1 VLAAALMAACGED
14 ESANGFTNADDAVD
28 PALVGFWEIPVPGG
42 RWTLKIEPY
51 GHYEFSNVSGS
62 PAPSHMGSFTARD
75 GEWTLRSVSGIE
87 DRGRYDVLD
96 GGIELTGNRGT
107 VRWGPGV
114 ALTRV
119 TPGVDAGTSA
129 VPPQPAALGAGV
141 QQPAFAGGQP
151 PQPAQP
157 ARPAPAAIDTP
168 APVTAA
174 RTSGGNIPEIV
185 DPCLLVTADEVGKLF
200 GAPATA
206 KRTTPQPRTQ
216 NDCFY
221 SGAGGLSFTVRS
233 FNGKGLDPAAYIE
246 RREKEGGVPIAAIG
260 DRAVQSYR
268 EATGLVSVDFVI
280 GATSVSLL
288 VAGVE
293 PNRAQPAMIELA
305 RQAAD
310 RLTSMSSAYD
320 MGGVERF
327 VGAWRVVTHAKDSRE
342 DIPDAII
349 LVARNGDVTFETSAV
364 ASGTLELEG
373 NTWRLE
379 KPYFEGLPHGTY
391 RLRGNELTLAGEVL
405 DVKLER
411 VACGKEPNVLPPYE
425 LGRTLGGQMLST
437 SRLRQDLRPPESKTL
452 DKNLIGL
459 WDGEGKFVAFGVA
472 TRLLMAVDERG
483 YAVLAFFPHTKGRLE
498 VRNGEYTLVLE
509 GEPTRKGTYSF
520 AGGVNDGIIRMQD
533 GENTLEWIPTDP
545 SRHPVFETPIVARC
559 G

>member
-1 VLAAALMAACGED
+1 VFAATLVAACGNE
-14 ESANGFTNADDAVD
+14 ENGSGRTNADDAVD

-62 PAPSHMGSFTARD
+62 AAPSHMGSFAARN

-87 DRGRYDVLD
+87 DRGSYKAVD
-96 GGIELTGNRGT
+96 GGVELTGNRGP
-107 VRWGPGV
+107 VRWAPGT
-114 ALTRV
+114 AITGV
-119 TPGVDAGTSA
+119 TPGADAAGSVAPLPGAT
-129 VPPQPAALGAGV
+129 GAGLQ
-141 QQPAFAGGQP
+141 QQPAFGGA
-151 PQPAQP
+151 QPAQP
-157 ARPAPAAIDTP
+157 ARTAPALTDTR
-168 APVTAA
+168 AA
-174 RTSGGNIPEIV
+174 GTSAGASGGNIPDIV
-185 DPCLLVTADEVGKLF
+185 DPCLLVTAEEVGNLF
-200 GAPATA
+200 GVPATT

-221 SGAGGLSFTVRS
+221 SGAGGLSFTVTS
-233 FNGKGLDPAAYIE
+233 FNGKGLDPAGYIQ
-246 RREKEGGVPIAAIG
+246 RREREGGVPIAAIG
-260 DRAVQSYR
+260 DRAVQTYR
-268 EATGLVSVDFVI
+268 AATGLVSVDFVI

-310 RLTSMSSAYD
+310 RLTSMSSSYD
-320 MGGVERF
+320 MGGLERF
-327 VGAWRVVTHAKDSRE
+327 VGAWRVVTHAKDSRA

-349 LVARNGDVTFETSAV
+349 IVARNGDVTFETSAV
-364 ASGTLELEG
+364 SSGTLELEG
-373 NTWRLE
+373 NAWRLE
-379 KPYFEGLPHGTY
+379 KPYFQGLPQGTY
-391 RLRGNELTLAGEVL
+391 RLRGNNLSLGGEVL
-405 DVKLER
+405 DVNLER
-411 VACGKEPNVLPPYE
+411 VACGKEPKVPPPYE

-437 SRLRQDLRPPESKTL
+437 SRLRADLRPPESKTL

-472 TRLLMAVDERG
+472 TRLLMTIDERG

-498 VRNGEYTLVLE
+498 ARNGEYTLVLE
-509 GEPTRKGTYSF
+509 GEPTRKGAYSF

-545 SRHPVFETPIVARC
+545 SKHPVFETPIVARSC